1 MSQLV
6 CSVIVSG
13 GDIADNEGLISAVDI
28 SVILT
33 PRFGDIDPS
42 VWLRNKE
49 RMT

>member
-1 MSQLV
+1 MMFGKL
-6 CSVIVSG
+6 
-13 GDIADNEGLISAVDI
+13 DI